1 MFSNPLSR
9 FFCRAVHVFPVDE
22 NYPGAAIESARRV
35 VEGGNVHVRFPEA
48 WLSPDGRLQRFLP
61 GIGQL
66 LLCSRVPA
74 VPAYIGGAF
83 EALPRNRR
91 IAQLRQVTVAFG
103 APAPVE
109 TLRAAGNGRTDQ
121 ERIAC
126 GDRVSDIHQIPRLG
140 LWQKGPL
147 AAYDAAR
154 GQIMTDCH

>member
-35 VEGGNVHVRFPEA
+35 VEGGNVQVRFPEA

-66 LLCSRVPA
+66 LPCSRVPA

-91 IAQLRQVTVAFG
+91 IAQLRCVKSRWPSARQRRSRPY
-103 APAPVE
+103 APPATGGPIRSGLLVVIASAISIKSPGLASGKRGHLQPMM
-109 TLRAAGNGRTDQ
+109 LRAGK
-121 ERIAC
+121 
-126 GDRVSDIHQIPRLG
+126 S
-140 LWQKGPL
+140 
-147 AAYDAAR
+147 
-154 GQIMTDCH
+154 